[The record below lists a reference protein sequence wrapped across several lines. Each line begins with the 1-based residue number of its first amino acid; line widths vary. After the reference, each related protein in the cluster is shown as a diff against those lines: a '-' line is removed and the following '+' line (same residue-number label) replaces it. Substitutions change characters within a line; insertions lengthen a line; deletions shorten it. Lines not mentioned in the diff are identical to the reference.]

1 MNINERERRAL
12 IALSIAAVI
21 FLGYEF
27 WPSSTDTSPTAT
39 AVASATMP
47 PELLESRLLKLRSLA
62 AQQPG
67 KANILAQVREE
78 LKTRE
83 KGLLQA
89 DTAPQAQAEL
99 VKIIRSIGRSVV
111 PPVEARPSEIG
122 RVTPLGADYGE
133 VTVAVAFEAGIGQ
146 IVSMLAAIG
155 SRRLSSRTALRLSD
169 PWCALRCAAAGSA
182 QCTERDECE
191 PSMRTRP
198 RAIPT

>member
-155 SRRLSSRTALRLSD
+155 SQPELIATTELRIMQANVTDKVMSVRLVVSGVVPKRLVPEKKNVSF
-169 PWCALRCAAAGSA
+169 
-182 QCTERDECE
+182 
-191 PSMRTRP
+191 
-198 RAIPT
+198 